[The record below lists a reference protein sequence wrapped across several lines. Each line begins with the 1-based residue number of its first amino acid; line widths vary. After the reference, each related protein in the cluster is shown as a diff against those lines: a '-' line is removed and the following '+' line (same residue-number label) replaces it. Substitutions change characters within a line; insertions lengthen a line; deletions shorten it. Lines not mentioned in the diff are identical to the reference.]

1 MRKRTYKKAASFVL
15 ALAMAVSVCTAA
27 LADSTEPPT
36 PETTVSEQN
45 GAPEQGNTAA
55 GENTQ
60 PEETAD
66 EGESE
71 NDIAGQDTTQGSN
84 SVTVTDGATL
94 TLKQFNSLTEI
105 PADVTKLTVELGN
118 IDITQRTV
126 LGNENIADEYYVKKS
141 SDTIENNETVIV
153 DRTNENGNDYGYIVC
168 KKKPAIT
175 ITFVNGTVQGD
186 SSVTSFPANCNLTV
200 QVPDNAD
207 IIFDGVTF
215 NGGVRSGFGWNQTK
229 NFGGGVFAHRYNSI
243 TIKNSTFNG
252 AWLHNGEIAAQ
263 KVTFDNCKFNS
274 AANESSIS
282 PIWIQNFGQN
292 TTGRELTIQN
302 CIFEASGPIKVTE
315 HETCGMVLKVLNN
328 TFNMHNKNKAN
339 EFRND
344 AIYFSGGGSTLGDVL
359 IQGNKLTGDANA
371 LIATPQHRDENGKG
385 SIPKFV

>member
-1 MRKRTYKKAASFVL
+1 MRKRTYKKAASFAL

-27 LADSTEPPT
+27 LADSSTEPTT
-36 PETTVSEQN
+36 PEMTVSEQT
-45 GAPEQGNTAA
+45 GAPEQDNMQAENNTAA
-55 GENTQ
+55 EENTQ
-60 PEETAD
+60 PKGTAD

-71 NDIAGQDTTQGSN
+71 NDIAVQAAGVGSAAAVQDTTEGSN
-84 SVTVTDGATL
+84 SVTVTNGMTL
-94 TLKQFNSLTEI
+94 TLEQFNSLTAI
-105 PADVTKLTVELGN
+105 PAGVTELTVELGN
-118 IDITQRTV
+118 IDITKSTV

-168 KKKPAIT
+168 RKKPAIT

-229 NFGGGVFAHRYNSI
+229 NFGGGVFGHRYNSI

-274 AANESSIS
+274 AANESSVS

-315 HETCGMVLKVLNN
+315 HET
-328 TFNMHNKNKAN
+328 
-339 EFRND
+339 
-344 AIYFSGGGSTLGDVL
+344 
-359 IQGNKLTGDANA
+359 
-371 LIATPQHRDENGKG
+371 
-385 SIPKFV
+385 